1 MKKCQ
6 YCAELVQDDARLCK
20 HCGKDLVAP
29 ATVVV
34 VAAPVVKQ
42 VETETTVVV
51 EETTTSL

>member
-34 VAAPVVKQ
+34 VAPVVKQ

-51 EETTTSL
+51 EETTTTL